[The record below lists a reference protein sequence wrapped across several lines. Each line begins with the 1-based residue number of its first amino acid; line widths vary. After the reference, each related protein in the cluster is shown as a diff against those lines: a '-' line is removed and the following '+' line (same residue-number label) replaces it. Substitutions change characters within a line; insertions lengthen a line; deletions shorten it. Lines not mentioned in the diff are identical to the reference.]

1 MSVTNRRD
9 DAVMTMPMD
18 PRRRR
23 KPGPPDGEPI
33 VFGAD
38 EQSAVAVELD
48 VFTRLAEG
56 VLRSEGVRGQSEL
69 ALYFIDEPT
78 IAELNERFLGGSGPT
93 DVLAFPIDDDIADV
107 GRSPD
112 AGSTGPDRPPVELT
126 DVPLLLGDV
135 LICPSVAARNAAEHG
150 KALRDELALL
160 VVHGT
165 LHILGMDHADADETA
180 VMQAKEQELLAEHF
194 S

>member
-1 MSVTNRRD
+1 
-9 DAVMTMPMD
+9 MTMPMD

-23 KPGPPDGEPI
+23 KPGPPDGVPI

-69 ALYFIDEPT
+69 ALYFVDEPT
-78 IAELNERFLGGSGPT
+78 IAELNERFLGGVGPT

-112 AGSTGPDRPPVELT
+112 AGSTGPDRPPIELT
-126 DVPLLLGDV
+126 EVPLLLGDV

-150 KALRDELALL
+150 KSLRDELALL

-180 VMQAKEQELLAEHF
+180 VMQARERELLAEHF

>member
-1 MSVTNRRD
+1 
-9 DAVMTMPMD
+9 MPMD

-23 KPGPPDGEPI
+23 KPGPPDGEPV

-48 VFTRLAEG
+48 VYTALAEG
-56 VLRSEGVRGQSEL
+56 VLRAEGVRGQSEL
-69 ALYFIDEPT
+69 ALYFVDELA
-78 IAELNERFLGGSGPT
+78 IADLNERFLGGKGPT
-93 DVLAFPIDDDIADV
+93 DVLAFPIDDDLADV

-112 AGSTGPDRPPVELT
+112 TGSTGPDRPPVELSEI
-126 DVPLLLGDV
+126 PLLLGDV
-135 LICPSVAARNAAEHG
+135 LICPTVAERNAVEHG

-165 LHILGMDHADADETA
+165 LHVLGMDHADADETA
-180 VMQAKEQELLAEHF
+180 VMQARERELLAELF

>member
-1 MSVTNRRD
+1 
-9 DAVMTMPMD
+9 MD

-38 EQSAVAVELD
+38 EQSIVAVELD

-69 ALYFIDEPT
+69 ALYFVDEPT
-78 IAELNERFLGGSGPT
+78 IAELNERFLGGAGPT

-165 LHILGMDHADADETA
+165 LHILGMDHADPDETA

>member
-1 MSVTNRRD
+1 
-9 DAVMTMPMD
+9 MTMPMD

-38 EQSAVAVELD
+38 EQSAVPVELD

-56 VLRSEGVRGQSEL
+56 VLRSEGVRGHSEL

-78 IAELNERFLGGSGPT
+78 IAELNERFLGGAGPT

>member
-1 MSVTNRRD
+1 
-9 DAVMTMPMD
+9 MD

-23 KPGPPDGEPI
+23 KPGPPDGEPV

-48 VFTRLAEG
+48 VFTALAEG
-56 VLRSEGVRGQSEL
+56 VLRAEGVRGQSEL
-69 ALYFIDEPT
+69 ALYFVDEDT
-78 IAELNERFLGGSGPT
+78 IADLNQRFLDGSGPT
-93 DVLAFPIDDDIADV
+93 DVLAFPIDDDLTDV

-112 AGSTGPDRPPVELT
+112 AGSSGPDRPPVELSEI
-126 DVPLLLGDV
+126 PLLLGDV
-135 LICPSVAARNAAEHG
+135 LICPTVAERNAEEHG
-150 KALRDELALL
+150 KTLRDELALL

-165 LHILGMDHADADETA
+165 LHVLGMDHADPDETA
-180 VMQAKEQELLAEHF
+180 VMQARERELLAELF